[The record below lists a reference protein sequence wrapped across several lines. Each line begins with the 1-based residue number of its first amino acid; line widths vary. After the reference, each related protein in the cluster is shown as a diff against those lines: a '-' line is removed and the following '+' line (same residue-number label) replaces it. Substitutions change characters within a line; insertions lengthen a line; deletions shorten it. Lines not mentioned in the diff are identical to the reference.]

1 MLSTTLT
8 FDQQVDLSTFNSP
21 FIKRRKNGYFE
32 IYLDNADKLLG
43 NIQILDTVL
52 TIEYS
57 SELLLEEYII
67 IHDVISLLIEG
78 TDVKVDDTKS
88 FLGYLSD
95 GEPAYIKTNW
105 DLWINHINASMKKC
119 L

>member
-1 MLSTTLT
+1 LEK
-8 FDQQVDLSTFNSP
+8 V
-21 FIKRRKNGYFE
+21 
-32 IYLDNADKLLG
+32 DKLLG
-43 NIQILDTVL
+43 TIQVSDNVVTF
-52 TIEYS
+52 EYS

-67 IHDVISLLIEG
+67 IHDVISRLIEG
-78 TDVKVDDTKS
+78 NDVKIDDSKS